1 MTYSYDEDPKK
12 HKMAQQDA
20 KDRKIAYLE
29 ELVRTGIEQQ
39 KKWQQRYFDMK
50 QKFEACEKI
59 KKEDIA
65 NKVKEYVED
74 NNGTNG
80 ISREDLQ

>member
-12 HKMAQQDA
+12 HKLAQQDA

-39 KKWQQRYFDMK
+39 KKWQKKYFDL
-50 QKFEACEKI
+50 
-59 KKEDIA
+59 KEVYD
-65 NKVKEYVED
+65 KHVED
-74 NNGTNG
+74 NNGTKD
-80 ISREDLQ
+80 ISRENM